1 VKEKNMMRRVFL
13 TALALTL
20 AVMLPARADTP
31 SGLPRDVKPK
41 SDSTPPERLNEPAT
55 IAELANKQARMSA
68 LFSDFKASL
77 LRMAVRM
84 SNSSKPEDKAR
95 ATILKTALDK
105 ANNDNV
111 ETSFEKL
118 IVVIQTI
125 KPDGTDTAEI
135 ARAIK
140 DNEEITARIRAL
152 LAILQSDNRD
162 EALKKA
168 LADSKARLKEIERL
182 IREQRTA
189 RDRTELN
196 RGTEAQRQK
205 EQEKI
210 RTDTENLAKKDPQG
224 DFPGKKDIEK
234 AIDNQGKAIDNL
246 GKGNNDQA
254 AGDQG
259 DAVANLMRA
268 RDRELDNQNQLHR
281 EENERIL
288 ASLQSRCERML
299 AMQIEVRNGTV
310 TLDKAIQARTDAR
323 PDNADRARGNEL
335 QDRENDINREAREAL
350 RLIEAESSG
359 ISFQVV
365 FQQLIGDMGNVSN
378 RLGFADAGAV
388 TVTIENDIID
398 TLKEMIDALKK
409 ARQTN
414 EITDNIPPNDPGD
427 PGPKPKKKLV
437 EEVQELKM
445 IRNLQV
451 RVNNRTKVYG
461 KEYRGEQAP
470 SLETATT
477 AQDRERA
484 AMLKKEFKGLAESQ
498 DRIAEITRNFYKEK
512 NK

>member
-1 VKEKNMMRRVFL
+1 MMRRVLL

-31 SGLPRDVKPK
+31 SALPRDVKPK
-41 SDSTPPERLNEPAT
+41 NDTAPPERLDEPA
-55 IAELANKQARMSA
+55 ALADLANKQARMSA
-68 LFSDFKASL
+68 LFGDFKASL
-77 LRMAVRM
+77 LRMAVRLG
-84 SNSSKPEDKAR
+84 NSSKPEDKAR
-95 ATILKTALDK
+95 AVILKTALDK
-105 ANNDNV
+105 ANNDNL
-111 ETSFEKL
+111 EASFEKL
-118 IVVIQTI
+118 IVVIQSI
-125 KPDGTDTAEI
+125 KPNGTDTAEI
-135 ARAIK
+135 ARALK

-162 EALKKA
+162 EVLKTL
-168 LADSKARLKEIERL
+168 LAASRERLKELDRL

-196 RGTEAQRQK
+196 RGTDEQRK
-205 EQEKI
+205 KDQEKI
-210 RTDTENLAKKDPQG
+210 RTETANLVKKDPQA
-224 DFPGKKDIEK
+224 DFPGKKEIEK
-234 AIDNQGKAIDNL
+234 AVDNQGKAIDDL
-246 GKGNNDQA
+246 GKGNNNQA
-254 AGDQG
+254 AGEQG
-259 DAVANLMRA
+259 DAVANLVRA
-268 RDRELDNQNQLHR
+268 RERELENQNQLHH
-281 EENERIL
+281 EENQRIL

-310 TLDKAIQARTDAR
+310 NLDKTIQTRTDTR

-335 QDRENDINREAREAL
+335 QDRENDINREARDAL
-350 RLIEAESSG
+350 RLIEDESSG

-378 RLGFADAGAV
+378 RLGFADAGSV

-409 ARQTN
+409 ARQAN
-414 EITDNIPPNDPGD
+414 PEITDGPPPGDPGD
-427 PGPKPKKKLV
+427 PGPSPKRKLV

-451 RVNNRTKVYG
+451 RVNKRTQVYG

-470 SLETATT
+470 SVEKAVTP
-477 AQDRERA
+477 QDRERA
-484 AMLKKEFKGLAESQ
+484 VMLTKELKGLAESQ
-498 DRIAEITRNFYKEK
+498 VRIADVTRNFYKEK

>member
-1 VKEKNMMRRVFL
+1 MMRRVFL

-20 AVMLPARADTP
+20 AVTLPARADTP
-31 SGLPRDVKPK
+31 SAPPRDVKPK
-41 SDSTPPERLNEPAT
+41 NDSTAPQRLDEPAA
-55 IAELANKQARMSA
+55 IAELATKQARMSA
-68 LFSDFKASL
+68 LFGDFKASL

-84 SNSSKPEDKAR
+84 GNSSKPEDKAR
-95 ATILKTALDK
+95 AAILKTALDK
-105 ANNDNV
+105 ANKDNV
-111 ETSFEKL
+111 EAGFEKL

-125 KPDGTDTAEI
+125 KPNGTDTAEI
-135 ARAIK
+135 ARALK

-162 EALKKA
+162 EVLKKE
-168 LADSKARLKEIERL
+168 LAASKERLRELDRL
-182 IREQRTA
+182 IREQKTA
-189 RDRTELN
+189 RDRTELA
-196 RGTEAQRQK
+196 RGTDEQRKK

-210 RTDTENLAKKDPQG
+210 RTDTENLVKKDPQA

-234 AIDNQGKAIDNL
+234 AVDNQGKAIDDL

-254 AGDQG
+254 AGEQG
-259 DAVANLMRA
+259 DAIANLMRA
-268 RDRELDNQNQLHR
+268 RERELENQNQLHR
-281 EENERIL
+281 EENERVL

-310 TLDKAIQARTDAR
+310 TLDKTIQARTDAR

-378 RLGFADAGAV
+378 RLGFADAGPV
-388 TVTIENDIID
+388 TVSIENDVID

-414 EITDNIPPNDPGD
+414 DITDGPPPGDPGD

-451 RVNNRTKVYG
+451 RVNKRTQVYG

-470 SLETATT
+470 SVETATT
-477 AQDRERA
+477 PQEREHA

-498 DRIAEITRNFYKEK
+498 DRIAEVTRNFYKEK